1 MHSLSVSTEVLCCSG
16 CTLESTSTNHSGMT
30 KLNTPKKLRSLSY
43 SHLPS
48 PHALILLTS
57 PITTCTY
64 PTHISH
70 HHMHLSY
77 SHLPSPHALIL
88 LTSPI
93 TTCTYPTHISHHHMH
108 LSYSHLP
115 SSHALILLTSPII
128 TSTYPTVS
136 NMQGLQGTYVTYV
149 CTYAIENPNSGQHL
163 SCQATNTYK
172 TNNNNGLFTML

>member
-1 MHSLSVSTEVLCCSG
+1 MLCCSG

-57 PITTCTY
+57 PIITCTY

-70 HHMHLSY
+70 H
-77 SHLPSPHALIL
+77 P
-88 LTSPI
+88 
-93 TTCTYPTHISHHHMH
+93 MH

-128 TSTYPTVS
+128 TCTYPTHIS
-136 NMQGLQGTYVTYV
+136 HHHIHLSYSHLPSSHALILLTSPIIT
-149 CTYAIENPNSGQHL
+149 CTYPTHISRHHIHL
-163 SCQATNTYK
+163 SYCVKHA
-172 TNNNNGLFTML
+172 GLARYICNIRMYICNLESQQQPTSQLSGNQYIQD